1 MELEFKLILINAEM
15 IQNQHKELR
24 QREVQRT
31 TPGKSEAQ
39 IQNKEKLESQGIPH
53 KDVDIRV
60 KKGQAQNTSV
70 DGTNIFLECIKR
82 IEDIKKKKK

>member
-15 IQNQHKELR
+15 IQNQHKVLQ

-39 IQNKEKLESQGIPH
+39 IQNGE
-53 KDVDIRV
+53 
-60 KKGQAQNTSV
+60 
-70 DGTNIFLECIKR
+70 
-82 IEDIKKKKK
+82 